1 MGSSDVVNHLYDY
14 RPNWTSLIPVTITC
28 CCHDVTSMKVT
39 SMKYEKFNIKSFV
52 CPFGTD
58 WFCCH
63 RCMLLGQIKKHL
75 CYFLYWT

>member
-39 SMKYEKFNIKSFV
+39 SIKYEKFNIKFFV
-52 CPFGTD
+52 FF
-58 WFCCH
+58 WN
-63 RCMLLGQIKKHL
+63 
-75 CYFLYWT
+75 